1 MINYVRDV
9 SGNGDSKIN
18 PAGEERNST
27 STKLTL
33 FTKQRSDKLITLT
46 SSKTIWEIEVNSRKQ
61 WYPNFKITVSA
72 KSKTSLE
79 IRLTP
84 L

>member
-1 MINYVRDV
+1 
-9 SGNGDSKIN
+9 
-18 PAGEERNST
+18 
-27 STKLTL
+27 L